1 MSILARRRACAGR
14 ANELTHGFAFVT
26 AEVVH
31 NHDITGTK
39 RRQKN
44 LLDVETKALAID
56 RSLNEPRRIDPVVT
70 QRRQESRGL
79 PTAVRNFGGQ
89 PVSARRPSPQ
99 GSHVGPGP
107 GLVDEDQTLRFDAV
121 LIFCP
126 LGSPPGDVGTIALAS
141 HHAFF

>member
-1 MSILARRRACAGR
+1 M
-14 ANELTHGFAFVT
+14 T
-26 AEVVH
+26 AEIVH
-31 NHDITGTK
+31 DHDVTGTK

-56 RSLNEPRRIDPVVT
+56 RPLNEPRRIDPIMA
-70 QRRQESRGL
+70 QCRQESHGL

-89 PVSARRPSPQ
+89 PVSARGPSPQ
-99 GSHVGPGP
+99 GGHVGPGP

-121 LIFCP
+121 LIFSP
-126 LGSPPGDVGTIALAS
+126 LGSPPGDVGTIAFAS